1 MTEEEKDKQEE
12 QRWFNS
18 VQRKLKKRIANP
30 KWDSLNLTSVEWDT
44 VIFIAK
50 ATNVNELPLLIN
62 ERITD
67 SLLEKID
74 AQFKQMKGKEF

>member
-12 QRWFNS
+12 QCWFIN
-18 VQRKLKKRIANP
+18 VQKKLRKRIANP
-30 KWDSLNLTSVEWDT
+30 KWDSLNLTSAEWDT

-67 SLLEKID
+67 RLLKKID
-74 AQFKQMKGKEF
+74 TQFKQMKGKEV